1 MSRLYCHHCDQ
12 EVEYELQSGG
22 FPIEV
27 RGKSIMVEGTRAF
40 CKSCGSELF
49 HPKFDMENQ
58 EKAFAQYRTLEG
70 ILSPEEI
77 RTIRLQYHLNQRE
90 FSRLLGFGEITISRY
105 ERGSLPTPAQ
115 NHIIKESAKPA
126 KMRELLEL
134 NGQKVPEEVFVRLQ
148 RDLNTTVVLEEQIIR
163 EIRDIFHDNPDIYR
177 GNVSFSLLK
186 LTQMILYFAQNLNQN
201 LYVTKLNKLLF
212 YADFYHFLRKGRSIS
227 GTRYLCDHY
236 GPVPEK
242 FNTLYDNVKEIELM
256 ENEYGQFVLPAS
268 TLDQGLFTPEER
280 ETMALVLEKFE
291 KTTSSEISELSHR
304 EKAWVQTPRKE
315 YISYAF
321 AKEMSLDTN

>member
-1 MSRLYCHHCDQ
+1 MSRLYCHDCNE
-12 EVEYELQSGG
+12 EVEYELKTGS

-27 RGKSIMVEGTRAF
+27 RGKSITVEGTRAF
-40 CKSCGSELF
+40 CVNCESELF

-77 RTIRLQYHLNQRE
+77 RMIRTGYNLNQRE

-115 NHIIKESAKPA
+115 NHIIKESANPA

-134 NGQKVPEEVFVRLQ
+134 NSQKVPEEVVVRLQ
-148 RDLNTTVVLEEQIIR
+148 RDLNTAVVLEEQIIR

-177 GNVSFSLLK
+177 GNVSFSPMK
-186 LTQMILYFAQNLNQN
+186 LTQMILFFARNVNQN

-212 YADFYHFLRKGRSIS
+212 YADFYHFLRKGSSIS

-242 FNTLYDNVKEIELM
+242 FNTLYDNMKEIELM
-256 ENEYGQFVLPAS
+256 ENEYGQFILPTSAF
-268 TLDQGLFTPEER
+268 DHRFFTPEEQ
-280 ETMALVLEKFE
+280 ETMAMVLEKFE
-291 KTTSSEISELSHR
+291 KTTSSEISELSHQ
-304 EKAWVQTPRKE
+304 EMAWIRTPRKE
-315 YISYAF
+315 YISYDF
-321 AKEMSLDTN
+321 AKEMRMDTD